1 MITDRTK
8 DRKDRYLTKIMGELE
23 AYVEAPGEEWGENE
37 EASVW
42 DILDAIHNTVKAQMS
57 SNDPNYTG

>member
-23 AYVEAPGEEWGENE
+23 AYVEAPCEEWGENE